1 MLLTKLSRAMFP
13 CREIVGMRSS
23 LIRGMAARTVVPVLW
38 LAAMGMLIPVGTA
51 RAQNESTA
59 QEHPLVPAIQMA
71 KQSYEIVQQLKDYEA
86 TLIKRELING
96 RLTSQRIRMKT
107 RENPFSIYL
116 YYEEPNPGREVLFVM
131 GQNQN
136 QLLVRE
142 AAGVASLVGTVSL
155 PVDSPQVMA
164 ENRHVITDMGMRRL
178 LELLITQWELESK
191 YAECDV
197 KFYPGARM
205 GNAECEV
212 IESSH
217 PRPRKQFPYHM
228 TRVFFEKKSRLPIR
242 IENYGF
248 PPQPNQPAPLVEEYT
263 YINVRTNIGLTP
275 ADFDRRNP
283 NYSFR

>member
-1 MLLTKLSRAMFP
+1 MGLFSTASKAHAQ
-13 CREIVGMRSS
+13 EE
-23 LIRGMAARTVVPVLW
+23 AA
-38 LAAMGMLIPVGTA
+38 
-51 RAQNESTA
+51 A
-59 QEHPLVPAIQMA
+59 QEHPLIPAIQMA
-71 KQSYEIVQQLKDYEA
+71 RQSYEVVQQLKDYEA
-86 TLIKRELING
+86 TVVKRELING
-96 RLTSQRIRMKT
+96 RLISQRMRMKMK
-107 RENPFSIYL
+107 ENPFSIYL
-116 YYEEPNPGREVLFVM
+116 FYEEPHPGRQVLFVM
-131 GQNQN
+131 GQNDN

-142 AAGVASLVGTVSL
+142 AAGVASLVGTVPL
-155 PVDSPQVMA
+155 AVDSPQVMA

-178 LELLITQWELESK
+178 LELLITQWDLESK
-191 YAECDV
+191 YGECDV
-197 KFYPGARM
+197 KFYPGAKM

-248 PPQPNQPAPLVEEYT
+248 PMQPNQPAPLVEEYT

-283 NYSFR
+283 NYSFQ